1 MAVPARKPP
10 TPWDQAPDDD
20 EEAGSLV
27 LQWWALHP
35 DGRIELEEIPVTPE
49 LFLDPPPF
57 EHKIV
62 QGRKHNF
69 YVWDLSSRLA
79 VYFKDCQD
87 VLVLSDVKHYLG
99 VPRLP
104 NPCPDVSV
112 IQGLPFRDLEPEIFD
127 VAVEGVR
134 PSLIIEVV
142 SPKDPEIRKMDM
154 VKKPKVYARAGIP
167 EYIYLDPPRR
177 KNGRRIQLV
186 GYRLGAQGRYR
197 PMKQDAEGR
206 LLSETTGL
214 LFSVSPKGD
223 RVVIVEA
230 ATGRE
235 LLPVED
241 LEVARKAEEDARRA
255 AEQRAEAAEAEA
267 ARLRAELERLKRNA

>member
-20 EEAGSLV
+20 EESGSLV
-27 LQWWALHP
+27 LQWCALHP
-35 DGRIELEEIPVTPE
+35 DGRVEIEEIPVTPE

-69 YVWDLSSRLA
+69 YVQDLCSRLA
-79 VYFKDCQD
+79 VHFTGRQD
-87 VLVLSDVKHYLG
+87 VLILSDVKHYLG

-104 NPCPDVSV
+104 APCPDVSV

-154 VKKPKVYARAGIP
+154 EKKPRVYARAGIP

-186 GYRLGAQGRYR
+186 GHRLGARGRYR
-197 PMKQDAEGR
+197 AMKQDAEGR
-206 LLSETTGL
+206 LVSETTGL
-214 LFSVSPKGD
+214 LFSVSAKGD
-223 RVVIVEA
+223 QVVIVEA

-235 LLPVED
+235 LLPVEG
-241 LEVARKAEEDARRA
+241 LEDARKAAEKKAEREEAARK
-255 AEQRAEAAEAEA
+255 AAEAEI
-267 ARLRAELERLKRNA
+267 ARLRDELARLKKGG

>member
-1 MAVPARKPP
+1 MAVPARKLP

-20 EEAGSLV
+20 EETGSLV
-27 LQWWALHP
+27 LQWCALHP
-35 DGRIELEEIPVTPE
+35 DGRVEIEEIPVTPE

-69 YVWDLSSRLA
+69 YVQDLSSRLA
-79 VYFKDCQD
+79 VYFSHRKD

-99 VPRLP
+99 VPSLP

-112 IQGLPFRDLEPEIFD
+112 IQGLPFRDLEPEVFD
-127 VAVEGVR
+127 VTVEGVR

-154 VKKPKVYARAGIP
+154 ETKPRVYARAGIP

-186 GYRLGAQGRYR
+186 GHRLGARGRYR

-206 LLSETTGL
+206 LVSETTGL
-214 LFSVSPKGD
+214 LFSVSAKGD
-223 RVVIVEA
+223 QVVIVDA

-235 LLPVED
+235 LLPVEG
-241 LEVARKAEEDARRA
+241 LESARRA
-255 AEQRAEAAEAEA
+255 AERRAEAAEAEA
-267 ARLRAELERLKRNA
+267 ARLRAELERLKGKA